1 MRRFTVLVLPLLITA
16 LGRAQYPT
24 QYPPGQY
31 PPSQYPGGQYPQ
43 GGQYPGGQYP
53 NTYPNRLPGGLPIPE
68 IKLPKRGDKSKTGNK
83 QEDAKLTIASVDG
96 TLRRLR

>member
-1 MRRFTVLVLPLLITA
+1 MRRSAVLVLPLLITA

-53 NTYPNRLPGGLPIPE
+53 GGQYPNTYPNRLPGGLPIPE
-68 IKLPKRGDKSKTGNK
+68 IKLPKRGDKSKSGSK
-83 QEDAKLTIASVDG
+83 QEDAKLTVASVD
-96 TLRRLR
+96 

>member
-1 MRRFTVLVLPLLITA
+1 MRRSAVLVLPLLITA

-53 NTYPNRLPGGLPIPE
+53 GGQYPNTYPNRLPGGLHRHLGE
-68 IKLPKRGDKSKTGNK
+68 DGDLLVRPLGDVGAH
-83 QEDAKLTIASVDG
+83 EVGVDQA
-96 TLRRLR
+96 